1 MIRMAW
7 GKGIQTISKVV
18 LAAALV
24 AQGVV
29 TFASTELKIP
39 TKQGFVAFSVEGD
52 WPVLSMQ
59 MKPPIASAA
68 FRIPN
73 PADAGTPDSSNI
85 VIALYDSQSAEARTA
100 FKTPVKQYGPTRPK
114 AHALGPWTVYRQA
127 AMQGGTPYTI
137 VDAKRS
143 GVADVPDISVGVR
156 MVWPRLVGNAADY
169 DARMEAVL
177 NAVLDSIH
185 GGPSVSP

>member
-7 GKGIQTISKVV
+7 VKGVQTLSKVA

-29 TFASTELKIP
+29 ALASTELKIP
-39 TKQGFVAFSVEGD
+39 TSKGFVAFSVEGD

-73 PADAGTPDSSNI
+73 PADARTHDSSNI
-85 VIALYDSQSAEARTA
+85 LIVLYETQSAEARAA
-100 FKTPVKQYGPTRPK
+100 FKTPVKQYGSARPK
-114 AHALGPWTVYRQA
+114 AQVLGPWTVYRQA
-127 AMQGGTPYTI
+127 AVQGDTHYTI
-137 VDAKRS
+137 VDAKRRS
-143 GVADVPDISVGVR
+143 VSDVPDIAMGVR
-156 MVWPRLVGNAADY
+156 MVWPHLAGNAADY
-169 DARMEAVL
+169 DAHMEAVL
-177 NAVLDSIH
+177 KSVLDSIH
-185 GGPSVSP
+185 GGPAATP